1 MEWPIWFRSFVSI
14 DPCPS
19 VQLWI
24 LCIAVH
30 LAGTKKPLERIHQK
44 NSCLCKR
51 CSSPIFQYSS
61 DTAFT
66 NIKFPLDSYIFSLRV
81 NIYIYALII
90 VCTGYR
96 FQTTISYQIC
106 AEFRQAYIIVCMLEH
121 YWFGWLCN
129 NDDEGYKFIITS
141 FCHHLISNWVT
152 SMVSIDFSVLLS
164 LSPSLPHCLYEG
176 LISSRKVEKSS

>member
-1 MEWPIWFRSFVSI
+1 MERPICFRSFVSI

-19 VQLWI
+19 IHLWI
-24 LCIAVH
+24 LCISVH
-30 LAGTKKPLERIHQK
+30 VWLELKITLARIHQK
-44 NSCLCKR
+44 NFSFCKR
-51 CSSPIFQYSS
+51 CSSSILRYSS
-61 DTAFT
+61 GTAST
-66 NIKFPLDSYIFSLRV
+66 NIKFSLDSYIFFLRV
-81 NIYIYALII
+81 SIYIYALII

-129 NDDEGYKFIITS
+129 NDDEGYLFIITS

-164 LSPSLPHCLYEG
+164 LSPSPPLFVWGFDIL
-176 LISSRKVEKSS
+176 SKSREI